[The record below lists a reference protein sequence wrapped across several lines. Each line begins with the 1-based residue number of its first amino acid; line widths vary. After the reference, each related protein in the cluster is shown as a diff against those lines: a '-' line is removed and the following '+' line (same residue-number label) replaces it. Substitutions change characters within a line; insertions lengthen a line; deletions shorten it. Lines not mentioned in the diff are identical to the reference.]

1 MNANQIFSIAN
12 SLALISWIP
21 LFVAPFNR
29 KVRNVLIGSTVTFL
43 SAAYAVLFTQ
53 TFDAGALESFSTLD
67 GLMTLFSSKEAVL
80 IGWMHYLAFDLLV
93 GISIARNAEKHELNP
108 WIVRPIFLFTFMAGP
123 LGFLLYAVYKTI
135 ATKKY
140 SFE

>member
-1 MNANQIFSIAN
+1 MDANQIFSIAN

-21 LFVAPFNR
+21 LFFTPFNR
-29 KVRNVLIGSTVTFL
+29 KVRNVLVGSTVTLL
-43 SAAYAVLFTQ
+43 SAAYAVLFFQ

-67 GLMTLFSSKEAVL
+67 GLMTLFSSEEAVL
-80 IGWMHYLAFDLLV
+80 IGWIHYLAFDLLV
-93 GISIARNAEKHELNP
+93 GISIARNAEKYEFNP

-123 LGFLLYAVYKTI
+123 LGFLLYVVYKTI
-135 ATKKY
+135 AMKKY

>member
-21 LFVAPFNR
+21 LFIAPFNR

-43 SAAYAVLFTQ
+43 SATYAALFIQ
-53 TFDAGALESFSTLD
+53 TFDASALESFSTLD

-93 GISIARNAEKHELNP
+93 GISIARNAKKHELNP

>member
-1 MNANQIFSIAN
+1 MDANQIFSLTN

-21 LFVAPFNR
+21 LFVAPFDK
-29 KVRNVLIGSTVTFL
+29 KVRNILLGFTVTLL
-43 SAAYAVLFTQ
+43 STAYTILFFQ

-67 GLMTLFSSKEAVL
+67 GLMSLFSSKEAVL
-80 IGWMHYLAFDLLV
+80 IGWIHYLAFDLLT
-93 GISIARNAEKHELNP
+93 GIFIAKYAEKHKLNP

-123 LGFLLYAVYKTI
+123 LGFLLFVVYKTA
-135 ATKKY
+135 ATRKY

>member
-1 MNANQIFSIAN
+1 MDANQIFSIAN

-21 LFVAPFNR
+21 LFIFPFSK
-29 KVRNVLIGSTVTFL
+29 KVRNGLLGSTVTML
-43 SAAYAVLFTQ
+43 STAYAVLFFQ

-67 GLMTLFSSKEAVL
+67 GLMTLFSDRDAVL
-80 IGWMHYLAFDLLV
+80 IGWIHYLAFDLLT
-93 GISIARNAEKHELNP
+93 GIFIAKNAEKHQLNP
-108 WIVRPIFLFTFMAGP
+108 WILRPIFLFTFMAGP
-123 LGFLLYAVYKTI
+123 LGFIFYVIYKTA

>member
-1 MNANQIFSIAN
+1 MDANQIFSIAN

-21 LFVAPFNR
+21 LFIAPFNN
-29 KVRNVLIGSTVTFL
+29 KVRNVLLGSTVTLL
-43 SAAYAVLFTQ
+43 SASYALLFFQ

-67 GLMTLFSSKEAVL
+67 GLMILFSNKEAVL
-80 IGWMHYLAFDLLV
+80 IGWIHYLAFDLFV
-93 GISIARNAEKHELNP
+93 GISIAKNAEKHKLNP

-123 LGFLLYAVYKTI
+123 LGFLLYVVYKAI